1 MTHRA
6 QLAILALSIVLLLLV
21 VFALLP
27 QAAGGTP

>member
-6 QLAILALSIVLLLLV
+6 QLAVLAAVLLLLV

-27 QAAGGTP
+27 QSAGGTP

>member
-6 QLAILALSIVLLLLV
+6 QLAVLAAVVLLLALSV
-21 VFALLP
+21 LLP

>member
-6 QLAILALSIVLLLLV
+6 QLAILAAVLLLLV

-27 QAAGGTP
+27 QVAGGTP